1 MTADPDESPG
11 DPGSMNEE
19 TRDIWD
25 RNASW
30 WDDRV
35 RDGNRWQT
43 LLINPAAERLLALE
57 PGELILDAA
66 CGNGAFSRRLAQL
79 GARVVA
85 FDFSERLLE
94 LARER
99 TVEHRDAI
107 EYRLVDATREDQLLA
122 LGEGRF
128 DGAVCNMALMD
139 MAQIEPLV
147 RALTRLLRPAG
158 RFVFAVPHPCFNSAE
173 GTAIVAERAY
183 EGRGGVTHAIKLS
196 EYIQPAAW
204 KGEAIAGQPDLQYYF
219 HRPLSVLLGACF
231 EAGFVLDGLEEPV
244 FADDEPA
251 KDALAWANLKEIPP
265 VLVARL
271 RLRGPTAT
279 LPS

>member
-1 MTADPDESPG
+1 LADDVEG
-11 DPGSMNEE
+11 LNAE
-19 TRDIWD
+19 TRAIWD
-25 RNASW
+25 RNAPW

-43 LLINPAAERLLALE
+43 VLINPAVERLLAVT

-66 CGNGAFSRRLAQL
+66 CGNGAFSRRLAKL

-99 TVEHRDAI
+99 TAEHRDAVD
-107 EYRLVDATREDQLLA
+107 YRHVDATREDQLLA

-139 MAQIEPLV
+139 MARIEPLA
-147 RALTRLLRPAG
+147 RALTRLLKPAG

-173 GTAIVAERAY
+173 GTAIVAERAF
-183 EGRGGVTHAIKLS
+183 EGRGEVTHAIKLT
-196 EYIQPAAW
+196 EYSRPAAW

-219 HRPLSVLLGACF
+219 HRPLSVLFDACF

-244 FADDEPA
+244 FGDDEPA
-251 KDALAWANLKEIPP
+251 KDALGWANLKEIPP
-265 VLVARL
+265 ILVARM
-271 RLRGPTAT
+271 RPAR
-279 LPS
+279 